1 MKKYIVVEK
10 THKLGFIS
18 VLNTDTT
25 SPDDPWHNMA
35 SMSSPSNMGQLKEKV
50 LTFESKK
57 EAEEYKKVSQ
67 KMYNKQWEKWGQ
79 HFKKMGYNK
88 PKWVVEEFSNIF
100 KPQNIQTI

>member
-18 VLNTDTT
+18 VINTDTT

-35 SMSSPSNMGQLKEKV
+35 SISSPSNMGQLKEKA
-50 LTFESKK
+50 LTFKNKK
-57 EAEEYKKVSQ
+57 EAEEYKKSSQ
-67 KMYNKQWEKWGQ
+67 KIYNKQWEKWGQ

-100 KPQNIQTI
+100 KSQNVQTI

>member
-10 THKLGFIS
+10 THKPGYIS
-18 VLNTDTT
+18 VLNTETT
-25 SPDDPWHNMA
+25 SPEDPWYNMA
-35 SMSSPSNMGQLKEKV
+35 SISSPLNMEQLKEKV
-50 LTFESKK
+50 LIFETKK

-79 HFKKMGYNK
+79 LFKKMGNNK

-100 KPQNIQTI
+100 KPQNVQTI

>member
-1 MKKYIVVEK
+1 MKKYIVIEK